1 VVQGHRQPAWQAD
14 KAAASLNS
22 LNPEAR
28 TLVLSG
34 MPEDQRWKVLAAMSD
49 DERAEVVIAASTTFR
64 DAIRSHLGPEVWQ
77 RTMAVV
83 KGHSSHAAR

>member
-1 VVQGHRQPAWQAD
+1 VAQGTRQPAWQAD

-28 TLVLSG
+28 TLVLCT
-34 MPEDQRWKVLAAMSD
+34 MPEDQRWKVVAAMSD
-49 DERAEVVIAASTTFR
+49 GERAEVVIAASTTFR
-64 DAIRSHLGPEVWQ
+64 EAIRSHVGPEVWG
-77 RTMAVV
+77 RTMAIV